1 MEVHRSL
8 NFPRKK
14 TLAEMILN
22 TRCHNGD
29 NSSIS
34 FVELAFSLWNR
45 FFVLIG
51 VMIRVMIE
59 KLTFGQWRKLV
70 NDEFFFIL
78 IIKSLII
85 IILSSKCAHKVKKI

>member
-34 FVELAFSLWNR
+34 FVQLAFSLWNR

-59 KLTFGQWRKLV
+59 KLTFGQIWRKLV

-85 IILSSKCAHKVKKI
+85 IILSSKCAHKDG